1 MCNFWSLKKGTCG
14 LSLFSSQSEKLSKLL
29 PESLKPNRLCQL
41 IGYVKFWCMCKGNPV
56 MCFIIYRH
64 YYVWCTFRSHLSFSW
79 FALGLHTNKDWCV
92 RWLEMKRYNRNNTSR
107 VCTGGWIKITFIGWI
122 FVQPIF
128 AANQGFKS
136 LWRHRASIVTKNPTT
151 QAKCGFRRNGA

>member
-1 MCNFWSLKKGTCG
+1 MIHHTIAHITNYSQVHKNLKRYCYKACG
-14 LSLFSSQSEKLSKLL
+14 MPQPNPEL
-29 PESLKPNRLCQL
+29 PDLETLRRHVAY
-41 IGYVKFWCMCKGNPV
+41 I
-56 MCFIIYRH
+56 RH
-64 YYVWCTFRSHLSFSW
+64 YVRCTFRSHLSFSW

-107 VCTGGWIKITFIGWI
+107 VCTCGWIKITFIGWI

-136 LWRHRASIVTKNPTT
+136 LWRHRASIVAKNPTS